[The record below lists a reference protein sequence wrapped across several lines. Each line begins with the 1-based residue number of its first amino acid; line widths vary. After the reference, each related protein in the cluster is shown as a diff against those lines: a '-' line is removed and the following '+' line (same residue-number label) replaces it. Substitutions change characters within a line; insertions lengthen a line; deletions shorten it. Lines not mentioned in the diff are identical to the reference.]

1 MLTCKV
7 HTHTCTHSEYT
18 HTQKGREGERREW
31 ERGGRGGRGEE
42 REREHTV
49 ASFTFKSA
57 RRLVLVVYSI

>member
-7 HTHTCTHSEYT
+7 HTHACTHSEYT

-42 REREHTV
+42 RERESTQL
-49 ASFTFKSA
+49 
-57 RRLVLVVYSI
+57 LVLPLKVQGVWCL